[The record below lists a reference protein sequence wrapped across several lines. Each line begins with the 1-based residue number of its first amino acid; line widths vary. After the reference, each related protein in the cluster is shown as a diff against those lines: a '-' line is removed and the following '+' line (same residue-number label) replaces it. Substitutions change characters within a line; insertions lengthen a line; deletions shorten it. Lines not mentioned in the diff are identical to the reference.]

1 MVDFPV
7 AIMLMRALDLVI
19 IAVCA
24 AVFVMIHR
32 KGLVRS
38 RNQTNAGRWMIFAGI
53 VLILG
58 QSLIELVFKVSD
70 PTLSYFSNPVFLPVN
85 VPTSLH
91 WLMTRAG
98 FLLLA
103 FGALYALLER
113 RQAENLF
120 GDDQARIIK
129 AAQDSV
135 LQLESRFRNLLDTT
149 QDPVYCFAF
158 QQPLKLPATLES
170 LLESAKAA
178 RLIECNPHFVEVLG
192 KTSMADSIGIPL
204 GKLDAAGDSAAFE
217 DVFRAFIASDYTLKD
232 HECRYRGS
240 DGTERALQLSL
251 TGIIEKGHLVRIWG
265 AQTDL
270 REILAAR
277 SALDRRRQFQNL
289 MAGVSSYMIMT
300 PVDRSS
306 EIIEHCLREVC
317 QFIGADRSSLI
328 WSGDDE
334 QRGAINY
341 RWSETPQSFW
351 DEITVADFPVLS
363 RTIQAGGVVRVED
376 VSSMP
381 DSQSADRETLH
392 KLGIR
397 SFVALPLTVAAS
409 LVGVVNFASSAS
421 PKNWSDQDVLDL
433 RVVAELFANFV
444 SRIKSQSQ
452 LADALDEL
460 SQAKE
465 RLEAENV
472 YLREEIHQTHGFDE
486 IVGES
491 EAILRTLRMVEMVAE
506 TDTPV
511 LILGETGTGKELVA
525 RAIHQRSKR
534 ADRPLVKVNCATLPA
549 NLIESELF
557 GYERGAFTG
566 ADTRKRGRFDLADG
580 STLFLDEFGE
590 LPLELQ
596 TKLLRVL
603 QEGEFDRLGGTE
615 TVKVDV
621 RLIAATNRD
630 LAESVRAGTFR
641 SDLYYRVNTFPVSI
655 PPLRERD
662 GDIDLLAQHFV
673 GVYGTR
679 MGRNYRGISS
689 QMMQQLREYEWPGN
703 VRELEGVIQ
712 RAAIASD
719 GEVLELP
726 DPLVVHSDGADTQ
739 VVSTTIA
746 DLKLVEREHI
756 ISVLEDTAWRI
767 SGPNG
772 AATRLGLPP
781 STLRSKMKKF
791 DIVKPH

>member
-24 AVFVMIHR
+24 AVFMMIHR

-341 RWSETPQSFW
+341 RWSETPQPFW

-491 EAILRTLRMVEMVAE
+491 EA
-506 TDTPV
+506 
-511 LILGETGTGKELVA
+511 
-525 RAIHQRSKR
+525 
-534 ADRPLVKVNCATLPA
+534 
-549 NLIESELF
+549 
-557 GYERGAFTG
+557 
-566 ADTRKRGRFDLADG
+566 
-580 STLFLDEFGE
+580 
-590 LPLELQ
+590 
-596 TKLLRVL
+596 
-603 QEGEFDRLGGTE
+603 
-615 TVKVDV
+615 
-621 RLIAATNRD
+621 
-630 LAESVRAGTFR
+630 
-641 SDLYYRVNTFPVSI
+641 
-655 PPLRERD
+655 
-662 GDIDLLAQHFV
+662 
-673 GVYGTR
+673 
-679 MGRNYRGISS
+679 
-689 QMMQQLREYEWPGN
+689 
-703 VRELEGVIQ
+703 
-712 RAAIASD
+712 
-719 GEVLELP
+719 
-726 DPLVVHSDGADTQ
+726 
-739 VVSTTIA
+739 
-746 DLKLVEREHI
+746 
-756 ISVLEDTAWRI
+756 
-767 SGPNG
+767 
-772 AATRLGLPP
+772 
-781 STLRSKMKKF
+781 
-791 DIVKPH
+791 